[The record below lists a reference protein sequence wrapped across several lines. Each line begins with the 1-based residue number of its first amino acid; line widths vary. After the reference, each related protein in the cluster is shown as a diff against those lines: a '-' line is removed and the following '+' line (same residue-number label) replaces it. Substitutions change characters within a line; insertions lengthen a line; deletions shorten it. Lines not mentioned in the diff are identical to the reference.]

1 MHMKNGDTNNGLVAG
16 DYDFVKSKIVTLNG
30 LKSFRDPIVED
41 SNGAEYDADKESAAQ
56 DFENAI
62 GAAKQ
67 DIDDLEA
74 HFNDIDDNPSG
85 DFINTD
91 DVLPLK
97 ATLDT
102 ASTQIT
108 ARITEINSRIGMPT
122 YSGTQASNGAEPG
135 ITVTALPAKSSTSLV
150 PYGRTIY
157 EAVNIC
163 LGNDLGLV
171 QNTMD
176 DASAL
181 DFQYKQIRDKR
192 NAYDLL
198 NGRGKFYAS

>member
-1 MHMKNGDTNNGLVAG
+1 MRE
-16 DYDFVKSKIVTLNG
+16 
-30 LKSFRDPIVED
+30 FRDPIIED
-41 SNGAEYDADKESAAQ
+41 SNGAEYDVNKKNAAQ
-56 DFENAI
+56 DFDDAI
-62 GAAKQ
+62 EAAKQ

-74 HFNDIDDNPSG
+74 HFNDIDSNPSG
-85 DFINTD
+85 DTIDTSD
-91 DVLPLK
+91 ALPLK
-97 ATLDT
+97 ATLAT
-102 ASTQIT
+102 AKTQIT

-122 YSGTQASNGAEPG
+122 YSENQSSNGTEPG

>member
-1 MHMKNGDTNNGLVAG
+1 M
-16 DYDFVKSKIVTLNG
+16 
-30 LKSFRDPIVED
+30 
-41 SNGAEYDADKESAAQ
+41 
-56 DFENAI
+56 
-62 GAAKQ
+62 
-67 DIDDLEA
+67 
-74 HFNDIDDNPSG
+74 
-85 DFINTD
+85 
-91 DVLPLK
+91 
-97 ATLDT
+97 DT
-102 ASTQIT
+102 ARSQIAT
-108 ARITEINSRIGMPT
+108 RIGVINSRIGMPT
-122 YSGTQASNGAEPG
+122 YTGNQSSNGTEPE